1 MPKRL
6 LNKKLLLPIAS
17 NIVAIIIFAVGWI
30 IMKNIHMVARED
42 IGMSI
47 IFLITL
53 IISCMSYLWIILMT
67 IGIIDIIDE
76 NKKNQ

>member
-6 LNKKLLLPIAS
+6 LNNNLLVPIAS
-17 NIVAIIIFAVGWI
+17 DIIAIILFAIGWI
-30 IMKNIHMVARED
+30 IMKNIHIVARED

-47 IFLITL
+47 IFLITV
-53 IISCMSYLWIILMT
+53 IISMFSYLWIILMT

-76 NKKNQ
+76 NNKNQ